1 MYVTAVV
8 LAAGKGLRL
17 IQPLCAKA
25 GLKSKIS
32 KPLIKIDSKPLII
45 YSLNTLSKHPYIKD
59 IIVVANRRN
68 LQDIRNKIK
77 RYRIDKIKDVV
88 LGGQVRQASVVNGLR
103 AIDNRTDL
111 VLIHDGV
118 RPFIDR
124 DIVSSVI
131 KTAKSYGA
139 AIAGVPVK
147 ATIKKVTRQASGVTR
162 QFMVEKTIDRN
173 GLWEIQTPQV
183 FRKGLI
189 LKAYDKFGDIDV
201 TDDAMLV
208 EKLGVKVSVVKGSY
222 NNIKITTP
230 EDLVVAQAIAN
241 QLKEG

>member
-1 MYVTAVV
+1 MYVTAIV
-8 LAAGKGLRL
+8 LAAGKGLR
-17 IQPLCAKA
+17 
-25 GLKSKIS
+25 LKSKIS

-77 RYRIDKIKDVV
+77 QYRIDKIKDVV
-88 LGGQVRQASVVNGLR
+88 LGGQVRLASVVNGLR
-103 AIDNRTDL
+103 AIDNHTDL
-111 VLIHDGV
+111 VLIHDGA

-131 KTAKSYGA
+131 KTAKSSGA

-147 ATIKKVTRQASGVTR
+147 ATIKSVKVSKCQSVKENI
-162 QFMVEKTIDRN
+162 VEKTLDRSK
-173 GLWEIQTPQV
+173 LWEIQTPQV
-183 FRKGLI
+183 FRKDLI
-189 LKAYDKFGDIDV
+189 LKAYNKFGDIDV

-208 EKLGVKVSVVKGSY
+208 EKLGAKVSVVLGTY

-230 EDLVVAQAIAN
+230 EDLIVAQAIAKA
-241 QLKEG
+241 L

>member
-1 MYVTAVV
+1 MYVTAIV
-8 LAAGKGLRL
+8 LAAGKGLR
-17 IQPLCAKA
+17 
-25 GLKSKIS
+25 LKSKIS

-45 YSLNTLSKHPYIKD
+45 YSLNTLSNHPYIKD

-88 LGGQVRQASVVNGLR
+88 LGGEVRLASVVNGLR
-103 AIDNRTDL
+103 AIDNHTDL

-124 DIVSSVI
+124 DIISSVI

-139 AIAGVPVK
+139 AIVGVPVK
-147 ATIKKVTRQASGVTR
+147 ATIKEVLGSRFSVLGDFVVK
-162 QFMVEKTIDRN
+162 KTLNRN
-173 GLWEIQTPQV
+173 NLWEIQTPQV
-183 FRKGLI
+183 FKKDLI
-189 LKAYDKFGDIDV
+189 LKAYNKFGDMDV

-208 EKLGVKVSVVKGSY
+208 EKLGVKVRVVLGNY
-222 NNIKITTP
+222 MNIKITTP
-230 EDLVVAQAIAN
+230 EDLVLA
-241 QLKEG
+241 EGLVHKWNIG